1 MLDIPNLQQNIA
13 LAEYTTFKIGGP
25 AKYFVIAESAQELV
39 DAVQAANKAGVEWY
53 VLGGGSDV
61 LISDA
66 GFDGLV
72 IKAQMRGIEFNEAEG
87 QVRVEAGLAMAG
99 LIMQSVKQGL
109 AGMEY
114 AVGVPASVG
123 GAVWANLG
131 ARGSEIAD
139 FVVEARVMDEEG
151 NVKTLSKEECEFSY
165 RHSIFKDKH
174 WIVLDVLLQLTK
186 TESEEEQQALKE
198 RVRELNQMRNDTQD
212 IKAMCAGCI
221 FMNPTDQTDEAA
233 AKLIDDL
240 GLKGFTIGGAQ
251 VSERHANFIINT
263 GEATADDV
271 VQLISYIKQQV
282 RDKKGIQLMEE
293 VEYVGF

>member
-1 MLDIPNLQQNIA
+1 MLDIPNVQKNIP
-13 LAEYTTFKIGGP
+13 LAQYTTFKIGGP
-25 AKYFVIAESAQELV
+25 AKYFVVAESAQELNN
-39 DAVQAANKAGVEWY
+39 AVHAANAANMKWY

-61 LISDA
+61 LVSDA

-72 IKAQMRGIEFNEAEG
+72 IKTHMRGIEIDSQAG
-87 QVRVEAGLAMAG
+87 TIRAEAGLAIAG
-99 LIMQSVKQGL
+99 LIAQSVKNGL

-114 AVGVPASVG
+114 AIGVPASVG

-139 FVVEARVMDEEG
+139 FVVEARVMDEQG
-151 NVKTLSKEECEFSY
+151 NVKTLSKEECAFSY
-165 RHSIFKDKH
+165 RHSIFKDKQ
-174 WIVLDVLLQLTK
+174 WIVLDVLLQLEPMQ
-186 TESEEEQQALKE
+186 TEEDQAALKE
-198 RVRELNQMRNDTQD
+198 RVRELSQLRNKTQD
-212 IKAMCAGCI
+212 ITAQCAGCI
-221 FMNPTDQTDEAA
+221 FMNPTDQTTEAA

-240 GLKGFTIGGAQ
+240 GLKGFSIGGAQ

-263 GEATADDV
+263 GKATADDV